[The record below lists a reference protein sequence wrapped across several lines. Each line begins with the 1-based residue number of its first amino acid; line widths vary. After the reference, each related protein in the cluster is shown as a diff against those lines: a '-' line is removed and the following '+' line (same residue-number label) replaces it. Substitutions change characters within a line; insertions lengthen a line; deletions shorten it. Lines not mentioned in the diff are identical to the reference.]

1 MPYLPQCNLFD
12 KNFNFIIDKM
22 IGRFHLVWFAPI
34 MSSIWI
40 WNFYQIVEYIAE
52 DTTRIIKMYMYDIY
66 TLHIVFIFLLISH
79 LKKKRLVFRFN
90 LTQMIRVV
98 SNNRTRKVISS
109 NFKKGFRS
117 AENLI
122 ALLNLLLRDFFLS
135 ISATRVQGETLHQKV
150 MQFLLLV
157 MVVKSHLNM

>member
-40 WNFYQIVEYIAE
+40 WNFYQIVDYIAE

-122 ALLNLLLRDFFLS
+122 ALLNLLLRDFFYPYQ
-135 ISATRVQGETLHQKV
+135 RQGFKAKLYTKKLCS
-150 MQFLLLV
+150 F
-157 MVVKSHLNM
+157 SF